1 MPLRI
6 IITGSSTAISQVT
19 KSILDRSMKD
29 CTTEITDFRKLSL
42 SAKQAYGDCA
52 VINDLMAD
60 VYFRLPSALN
70 GIPTILIT
78 NNERIL
84 KDPKRFGLFS
94 ALKNASGGAVGL
106 AACHFLVQCYGL
118 LIVNSQLEETKI
130 DKTGG
135 IEEPG
140 KDTQ

>member
-1 MPLRI
+1 MFIWLMIHERLLAAVSEAFHILVSPFHETI
-6 IITGSSTAISQVT
+6 I
-19 KSILDRSMKD
+19 
-29 CTTEITDFRKLSL
+29 
-42 SAKQAYGDCA
+42 
-52 VINDLMAD
+52 D
-60 VYFRLPSALN
+60 VS
-70 GIPTILIT
+70 
-78 NNERIL
+78 
-84 KDPKRFGLFS
+84 DPKRRSQCESKPDGEQDRVGDRFTQKCIQHRIQDQWDTESSEVDNHLYGT
-94 ALKNASGGAVGL
+94 VGL